1 MFFLKEVLLGRMK
14 TKYKTWMDAG
24 RNVED
29 RAGPNDGGL
38 IILWRDQWSQFEYQ
52 LRIDDQ
58 RKYIWIL
65 DLS

>member
-1 MFFLKEVLLGRMK
+1 MK
-14 TKYKTWMDAG
+14 TKNKTWMDAG

-58 RKYIWIL
+58 WKYIWIL

>member
-1 MFFLKEVLLGRMK
+1 MQ

-29 RAGPNDGGL
+29 RARPNDGGL